1 LRQEVEEEEAVF
13 LVYSARL
20 EVAHGDGSLAA
31 VELGSVQNNKKT
43 KGKGK
48 ASGGARR
55 GKELGFPMGFGGGLK
70 GEEEKESCSR
80 RGALVM

>member
-1 LRQEVEEEEAVF
+1 VV
-13 LVYSARL
+13 V
-20 EVAHGDGSLAA
+20 
-31 VELGSVQNNKKT
+31 LGSGQNNKKT

-70 GEEEKESCSR
+70 WEEEK
-80 RGALVM
+80 GVMLSTWCVGDVSEHAPLILHL

>member
-1 LRQEVEEEEAVF
+1 LRQEVEEEEAVL

-20 EVAHGDGSLAA
+20 EVDHGDGSLAA
-31 VELGSVQNNKKT
+31 VVLGSVQNNKKS

-55 GKELGFPMGFGGGLK
+55 GKELGFAGDLLGIKKRKDGLA
-70 GEEEKESCSR
+70 R
-80 RGALVM
+80 LA